1 MSFVV
6 QAFKRRLF
14 LLLTSRSHM
23 EEVFH
28 TLGYPRLRRKY
39 ALSDRTCK
47 RIVGQISARGLILSP
62 TGSLE
67 ICRDPDDNY
76 LIELALLGRADYLVT
91 EDADLYDDPAVIRF
105 LAERDTRVVRVEE
118 FARVLRE
125 APQPGG

>member
-1 MSFVV
+1 MGERHSVLDG
-6 QAFKRRLF
+6 RECLC
-14 LLLTSRSHM
+14 RSSLQTAA
-23 EEVFH
+23 V
-28 TLGYPRLRRKY
+28 
-39 ALSDRTCK
+39 
-47 RIVGQISARGLILSP
+47 SARGLILSP